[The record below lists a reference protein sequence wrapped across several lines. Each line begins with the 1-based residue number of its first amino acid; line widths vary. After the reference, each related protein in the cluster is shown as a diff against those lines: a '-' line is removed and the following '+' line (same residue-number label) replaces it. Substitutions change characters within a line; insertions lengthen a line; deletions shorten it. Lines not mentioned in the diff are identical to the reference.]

1 MPEAQERRGTT
12 ASGSRRGRPQ
22 HLKKGGLR
30 RKQPRRHLDLGL
42 RTSRSV
48 RKLLGSSHPAC
59 GILFRDPQHTN
70 PGPREVLVLTCVQ
83 LESKGVCVCVQCVSS
98 LSCGL
103 TDGILEGASPEDHVA
118 ARPAP
123 SASVQHRMLSSSVS
137 FLQCSQR
144 TMETVER
151 GMSKKSH
158 LLPGQMSLPL
168 RCHCETVLASVA
180 NHSFPGAF
188 RQSSPIRPR
197 AAAVQWAV
205 PESEC
210 ASKR

>member
-1 MPEAQERRGTT
+1 MPEAQVRRGTT

-118 ARPAP
+118 ARPATFGFC
-123 SASVQHRMLSSSVS
+123 SASNAFILS
-137 FLQCSQR
+137 FL
-144 TMETVER
+144 
-151 GMSKKSH
+151 
-158 LLPGQMSLPL
+158 PP
-168 RCHCETVLASVA
+168 VLTA
-180 NHSFPGAF
+180 NHGNGGKGDVQKVSPPSRSNVPSFEV
-188 RQSSPIRPR
+188 SL
-197 AAAVQWAV
+197 
-205 PESEC
+205 
-210 ASKR
+210 